1 MRDARD
7 AERPALTTA
16 PERAAPVKAPARS
29 HRSSMRS
36 VGFFSC
42 QGCADHGDTGDDDAA
57 RGWPRAVQKT
67 ERPATLRSERTQ
79 IS

>member
-36 VGFFSC
+36 VGFSL
-42 QGCADHGDTGDDDAA
+42 A
-57 RGWPRAVQKT
+57 RVALITATPAT
-67 ERPATLRSERTQ
+67 TMRPADGRGPFRKLNGPPPYGPKGRK
-79 IS
+79 